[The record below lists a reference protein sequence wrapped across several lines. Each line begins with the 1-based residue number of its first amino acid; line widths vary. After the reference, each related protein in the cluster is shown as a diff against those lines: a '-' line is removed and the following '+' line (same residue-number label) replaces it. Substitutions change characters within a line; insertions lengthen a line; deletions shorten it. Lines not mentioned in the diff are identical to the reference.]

1 MCLAWCMLGHI
12 PSKSVVEITLR
23 AARAACKH
31 QHGVSLQREY
41 CGWDESL
48 TRNLRVSAISITLAT
63 FSPEHTTWETICARL
78 YFRGPPSPGSC
89 FKNCGILRSLCKTGF
104 ICMVWSIYMTESAF
118 ILRAPSLEGA
128 WGASPGPNAIPG
140 PVKYRAPGG
149 DLAPPPK
156 E

>member
-1 MCLAWCMLGHI
+1 MLGLL
-12 PSKSVVEITLR
+12 PSKSVGQKSLR
-23 AARAACKH
+23 AASAAWKQ
-31 QHGVSLQREY
+31 QHGGSLHRLF

-48 TRNLRVSAISITLAT
+48 MLKLRLIPIGITLAT
-63 FSPEHTTWETICARL
+63 FSPEHTTWETICAGL

-140 PVKYRAPGG
+140 VCKLQGAGVG
-149 DLAPPPK
+149 FSPPP
-156 E
+156 